1 MRALLSLLLAARL
14 APTSSASQPSV
25 QWANG
30 SDNVYA
36 RAIWKRDNP
45 AHHLVFLG
53 MQPGADA
60 CAAACLKH
68 GTACRSF
75 TFTFARPSRATYST
89 RAGCTASRR

>member
-1 MRALLSLLLAARL
+1 M
-14 APTSSASQPSV
+14 
-25 QWANG
+25 
-30 SDNVYA
+30 YA

-53 MQPGADA
+53 TQPGADA

-75 TFTFARPSRATYST
+75 TYNGFDSSTPSFTDQCFMATD
-89 RAGCTASRR
+89 GWWC